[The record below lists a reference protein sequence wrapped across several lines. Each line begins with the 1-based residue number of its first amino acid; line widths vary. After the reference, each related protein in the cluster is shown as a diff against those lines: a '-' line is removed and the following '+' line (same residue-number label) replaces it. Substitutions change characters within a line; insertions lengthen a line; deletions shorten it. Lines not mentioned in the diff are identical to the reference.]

1 MDPKTNIGSAEST
14 GSILNICIDPK
25 HYTGYTQ
32 QHRSNAS
39 NGRVI
44 STTVWIST
52 NIRVAL
58 IHAVF
63 MAVNKDHQY
72 GSGQ

>member
-14 GSILNICIDPK
+14 GYTEHICIDLK

-32 QHRSNAS
+32 QYRSNAS

-58 IHAVF
+58 IYAVF